1 MIPFPIKSAN
11 LDPFRKTISRFFLW
25 ALLLLS
31 FNSQA
36 AWKKV
41 YSFDR
46 DWLVYQ
52 EDWKSFLPYV
62 SSNHYSYQSKSLE
75 IHPDDFPKASLAI
88 YPKENYHLFLQGTLF
103 KALKKGEVYRIALDS
118 LNRDEKFILT
128 VYLEGLQGLPGDFFL
143 ERNEELVLKEK
154 ADFFLLDIRSSA
166 PFSNFFLLSILSIMA
181 CLGLLFAAYPRVF
194 TSFYRYSDW
203 MRWEVKDEVW
213 MRRPFALPNVLVLFT
228 LSLIT
233 SCLAYLIG
241 FKTSQKDEF
250 FSNADNFVTI
260 WPSILFIFSKL
271 GLSFLLFI
279 SRFFVY
285 YLFTDLFKLKGLA
298 NVHYFKSLQ
307 TNLQFFTVL
316 FSVICF
322 YAVFVGLSTPI
333 DFSSVVYV
341 VDFYFI
347 FRFFYFF
354 QSFQRSFSFP
364 RLFLF
369 IYLLI
374 IEGQIILFGIKEL
387 IFTAYI

>member
-1 MIPFPIKSAN
+1 MIPFFIKSAH
-11 LDPFRKTISRFFLW
+11 LISSRKTMSRFFLW
-25 ALLLLS
+25 ALLLIAG
-31 FNSQA
+31 NSQA

-41 YSFDR
+41 YSFER

-52 EDWKSFLPYV
+52 EAWKSFLPYV
-62 SSNHYSYQSKSLE
+62 SSKHYAYHSKSLE
-75 IHPDDFPKASLAI
+75 IQPDDFPKAYLAV

-103 KALKKGEVYRIALDS
+103 KTLKKGESFRLPLDS
-118 LNRDEKFILT
+118 LKGKVILT
-128 VYLEGLQGLPGDFFL
+128 VYAENLEGLPRDFTV
-143 ERNEELVLKEK
+143 ERDEKVVTVEK
-154 ADFFLLDIRSSA
+154 ADFFSLQTRSGA
-166 PFSNFFLLSILSIMA
+166 PFSNFFLLSLLSIMA

-194 TSFYRYSDW
+194 SAFYRYSDW
-203 MRWEVKDEVW
+203 IRWEVKDEVW
-213 MRRPFALPNVLVLFT
+213 MRRPFALPNLLVLFT

-241 FKTSQKDEF
+241 FKTAQKEEF

-260 WPSILFIFSKL
+260 WPSLVFIFSKL
-271 GLSFLLFI
+271 GLSFILFI

-298 NVHYFKSLQ
+298 NIHYFKSLQ
-307 TNLQFFTVL
+307 TNMQFFTALFTVL
-316 FSVICF
+316 CF
-322 YAVFVGLSTPI
+322 YAVYRGPSTSI
-333 DFSSVVYV
+333 DFTNVLYL

-347 FRFFYFF
+347 FRFIYFF

-374 IEGQIILFGIKEL
+374 IEGQIILFGIREL
-387 IFTAYI
+387 IFPTYI

>member
-88 YPKENYHLFLQGTLF
+88 YPKEDYHLFLQGTLF

-143 ERNEELVLKEK
+143 ERKQELVVKEK

-250 FSNADNFVTI
+250 FSNADNFITI
-260 WPSILFIFSKL
+260 WPSVLFIFSKL

-316 FSVICF
+316 FSVLCF

-374 IEGQIILFGIKEL
+374 IEGQIILFGIREL
-387 IFTAYI
+387 IFPSYI

>member
-1 MIPFPIKSAN
+1 
-11 LDPFRKTISRFFLW
+11 
-25 ALLLLS
+25 
-31 FNSQA
+31 
-36 AWKKV
+36 
-41 YSFDR
+41 
-46 DWLVYQ
+46 
-52 EDWKSFLPYV
+52 
-62 SSNHYSYQSKSLE
+62 
-75 IHPDDFPKASLAI
+75 
-88 YPKENYHLFLQGTLF
+88 
-103 KALKKGEVYRIALDS
+103 
-118 LNRDEKFILT
+118 
-128 VYLEGLQGLPGDFFL
+128 
-143 ERNEELVLKEK
+143 
-154 ADFFLLDIRSSA
+154 
-166 PFSNFFLLSILSIMA
+166 
-181 CLGLLFAAYPRVF
+181 
-194 TSFYRYSDW
+194 
-203 MRWEVKDEVW
+203 

-250 FSNADNFVTI
+250 FSNADNFITI

-316 FSVICF
+316 FSVLCF